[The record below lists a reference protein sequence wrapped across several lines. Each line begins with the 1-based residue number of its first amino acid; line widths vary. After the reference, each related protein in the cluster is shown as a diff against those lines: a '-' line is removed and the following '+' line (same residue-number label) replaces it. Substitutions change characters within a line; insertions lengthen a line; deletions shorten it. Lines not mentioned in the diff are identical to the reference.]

1 MSKRKRKCIVTY
13 ASSWSALAAT
23 RSLGEEGIEV
33 ITGDSTVLAPGSLS
47 KYTKHTFL
55 YHDPEKHP
63 DKYLEKLLQVA
74 KKHGGKDVDLVLMP
88 LHTDCFIVAAN
99 QDLFEGIAKI
109 ALPTFEQIKLAGNKA
124 LLAKFCEEHNILI
137 PKTWQPDTLEE
148 FEAKIDDFKFPAFI
162 KLQES
167 NASLGLKKV
176 KNAKEA
182 REFFKFSIKDSKLK
196 EGKGEFPII
205 QEAVEGDDFCSTFL
219 FNHGKKKASM
229 TYHNI
234 LDYPRNSGMG
244 VLRENVDASQL
255 EEIGANLL
263 HLLDWHGVAE
273 IDFRWD
279 GKNTPYL
286 IEINPRFWGGLGQ
299 SIAAGWS
306 YPNMLYQLALEGD
319 IAPESPKAKDVKT
332 FNPCLTFLLMIQEFH
347 EAKHPIDELEAAF
360 HAFKIHFKAHHLHSM
375 EKLIKQFGK
384 AINPV
389 DRFKA
394 VEKIIHLEHDSINE
408 MFNWKDPLPVLG
420 LLYPIAVFLKHG
432 RINSKMLVSESK
444 IEKVELKEDK

>member
-1 MSKRKRKCIVTY
+1 MPKRKKKCIVTY
-13 ASSWSALAAT
+13 ASSWSALAAA
-23 RSLGEEGIEV
+23 RSLGAEGIEV
-33 ITGDSTVLAPGSLS
+33 IIGDSNIMAPGSFS

-63 DKYLEKLLQVA
+63 EKYLKKLVKVA
-74 KKHGGKDVDLVLMP
+74 KKHSGEDVDLVLMP
-88 LHTDCFIVAAN
+88 LHTDCFVVAAN
-99 QDLFEGIAKI
+99 QDLFKGIAKI
-109 ALPTFEQIKLAGNKA
+109 ALPSFEQIKLAGNKA
-124 LLAKFCEEHNILI
+124 LLAKFCDEHNIFI
-137 PKTWQPDTLEE
+137 PKTWQPETLEE
-148 FEAKIDDFKFPAFI
+148 FESKIEDFKFPAFI

-176 KNAKEA
+176 KNPKEA

-196 EGKGEFPII
+196 PGEYPII
-205 QEAVEGDDFCSTFL
+205 QEAVDGDDFCSTFL

-244 VLRENVDASQL
+244 VLRETVNASGM

-263 HLLDWHGVAE
+263 HLLNWHGVAE

-279 GKNTPYL
+279 GKNKPYL

-306 YPNMLYQLALEGD
+306 YPNMLFQLAVDGD
-319 IAPESPKAKDVKT
+319 IVPAHPKAKDTKT
-332 FNPCLTFLLMIQEFH
+332 FNPCLAFLLMVQEFK
-347 EAKHPIDELEAAF
+347 EAKHPIDEIEAAF
-360 HAFKIHFKAHHLHSM
+360 HALKIHFKDHHIHSM
-375 EKLIKQFGK
+375 EKFVKQLGK
-384 AINPV
+384 ATNPV

-394 VEKIIHLEHDSINE
+394 VEEVIHTKRGSINE

>member
-13 ASSWSALAAT
+13 ASSWSALAAA
-23 RSLGEEGIEV
+23 RSLGAEGIEV
-33 ITGDSTVLAPGSLS
+33 IIGDSNIMAPGSFS

-63 DKYLEKLLQVA
+63 DKYLKKLLQVA
-74 KKHGGKDVDLVLMP
+74 KKHGGEDVDLVLMP
-88 LHTDCFIVAAN
+88 LHTDCFVVAAN
-99 QDLFEGIAKI
+99 QGLFKGIAKL
-109 ALPTFEQIKLAGNKA
+109 ALPTFDQIKLAGNKA
-124 LLAKFCEEHNILI
+124 LLAKFCEKHNILI

-148 FEAKIDDFKFPAFI
+148 FESKINDFKFPAFI

-196 EGKGEFPII
+196 EGKGEYPII
-205 QEAVEGDDFCSTFL
+205 QETVDGDDFCSTFL

-244 VLRENVDASQL
+244 VLRENVDAQRM
-255 EEIGANLL
+255 EEIGADLL

-273 IDFRWD
+273 VDFRWD
-279 GKNTPYL
+279 GKNEPCL

-306 YPNMLYQLALEGD
+306 YPNMLYQLAIDGD
-319 IAPESPKAKDVKT
+319 IASEHPKTNDIRT
-332 FNPCLTFLLMIQEFH
+332 FNPCLAFLLMIQEFH
-347 EAKHPIDELEAAF
+347 EAKHPIDDIEAAY
-360 HAFKIHFKAHHLHSM
+360 HALKIHFKKHHVHSM
-375 EKLIKQFGK
+375 EKFIKQLGS
-384 AINPV
+384 AVNPV

-394 VEKIIHLEHDSINE
+394 VEEVIHTKQGSINE